1 MAGNTN
7 LKPHVEE
14 PLAPYTSMVA
24 ITPSDTVPLPYP
36 TRAILVTVSGT
47 IAVIIGGATV
57 TIPAATATNGAIL
70 PFAVTQVKAT
80 GTSATGLF
88 ALN

>member
-1 MAGNTN
+1 MANVN

-24 ITPSDTVPLPYP
+24 VTPSDTTPLGFA
-36 TRAILVTVSGT
+36 TRGILVTGAGT
-47 IAVIIGGATV
+47 IQVGIGGASV
-57 TIPAATATNGAIL
+57 QIPAVTATAGTIL
-70 PFAVTQVKAT
+70 PFSVTQVKAT